1 MTIQTHWYFP
11 QMIQIGST
19 GRNSGKTMVAQTL
32 IQRFKGQ
39 QAIYALKIIT
49 ITGQRGKCQRGGVG
63 CGICTSID
71 DGFELI
77 EETNTLGM
85 KDTMVLLRAG
95 AQKVFLLKAFEDH
108 LLDGFKAFL
117 EKVPAGAGI
126 ICESNSLREY
136 IQPGLFIMMDN
147 QKRRQ
152 KPTAAKVYDA
162 SDVILKDEA
171 DPRLAQVGFQNT
183 ATQVPLVVF
192 GDHPMHQAPTV
203 N

>member
-1 MTIQTHWYFP
+1 MAIQSHWYFP

-19 GRNSGKTMVAQTL
+19 GRNSGKTMVAKAL

-39 QAIYALKIIT
+39 EPIYALKIIT

-63 CGICTSID
+63 CGICTSIE

-77 EETNTLGM
+77 EETNSLGS
-85 KDTMVLLRAG
+85 KDTMALLRAG
-95 AQKVFLLKAFEDH
+95 SQKVFLLKAFEAH
-108 LLDGFKAFL
+108 LLEGFKAFL
-117 EKVPAGAGI
+117 AQVPADAGI

-152 KPTAAKVYDA
+152 KPTAAAVYDQA
-162 SDVILKDEA
+162 DLILSDPE
-171 DPRLAQVGFQNT
+171 DPKLAEVAFQNS
-183 ATQVPLVVF
+183 ATQTPMAHF
-192 GDHPMHQAPTV
+192 GFNPTSTAQ
-203 N
+203 